1 MKQYKTI
8 QDYPCSQQNQTR
20 ALAVAPPT
28 QSIRAM
34 SSFSKV
40 VTGDFGGSSYR
51 ALSGAPTGS
60 HYKRL

>member
-8 QDYPCSQQNQTR
+8 QDYPCSSQQTR
-20 ALAVAPPT
+20 ALAVEPQS

-34 SSFSKV
+34 SSFSNTI
-40 VTGDFGGSSYR
+40 TGDFGGSSYR